1 MRRGGEPIET
11 GYDPHRIAVQIS
23 SQTVNEGI

>member
-11 GYDPHRIAVQIS
+11 VYDPHRIAVQIS
-23 SQTVNEGI
+23 SQIVNEDI